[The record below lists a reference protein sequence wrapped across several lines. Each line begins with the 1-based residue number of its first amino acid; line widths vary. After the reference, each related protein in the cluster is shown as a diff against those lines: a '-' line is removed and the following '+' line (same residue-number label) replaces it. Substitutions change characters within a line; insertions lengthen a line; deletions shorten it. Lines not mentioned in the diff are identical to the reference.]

1 MIPKCVHP
9 CEQKLPSWL
18 LCADEMGTLVIYG
31 QNKGCSI
38 CVVVV
43 QCSECLGSPNTAGGM
58 VTRGAKLGWLGM

>member
-9 CEQKLPSWL
+9 CEQKLPSCL

-31 QNKGCSI
+31 QNRGCSI

-43 QCSECLGSPNTAGGM
+43 QCSKCLGSPNTAGGM